1 MSHTRANLLLVSIA
15 IAWGSSYI
23 FMKIGLDSMN
33 ASSIIVSRF
42 VIAFITMYAIFFK
55 KMIRV
60 SKETLLASAILAL
73 PMYGVFIFL
82 LHGMKT
88 TTVSTASFLTST
100 TVVFVPLIHVL
111 ITKRAPS
118 RKTIVSLTIVIVG
131 LALLTIGDDFGLSAG
146 AILCLLCALCNALYL
161 VWTNHFAKKVQP
173 LQLGIYQLGFTALYG
188 TVGFLKETPTLPQTT
203 SEWVAI
209 LGLALLCSAYGYV
222 LQPIAQRYTS
232 AEEAGFI
239 FSLEPVFAVF
249 FAFIC
254 FGEVM
259 TTAGWT
265 GALLILTGVLIANY
279 VPKTIK
285 HKKQPAILHK

>member
-23 FMKIGLDSMN
+23 FMKIGLNSMN

-42 VIAFITMYAIFFK
+42 AIAFIAMYAIFLK
-55 KMIRV
+55 KMLNV
-60 SKETLLASAILAL
+60 TKETLIASATLAL

-88 TTVSTASFLTST
+88 TSVSTASFLTST
-100 TVVFVPLIHVL
+100 TVVFVPLIHAL

-118 RKTIVSLTIVIVG
+118 RKTMLSLVIVVTG
-131 LALLTIGDDFGLSAG
+131 LALLTIGDDFGLSGG

-173 LQLGIYQLGFTALYG
+173 LQLGVYQLGFTAVYG
-188 TVGFLKETPTLPQTT
+188 TFGFLFETPTLPQTS
-203 SEWVAI
+203 SEWTAI
-209 LGLALLCSAYGYV
+209 LGMALLCSAYGYV
-222 LQPIAQRYTS
+222 LQPIAQKCTS

-239 FSLEPVFAVF
+239 FSLEPVFAVA

-259 TTAGWT
+259 TGAGLT

-279 VPKTIK
+279 VPKAM
-285 HKKQPAILHK
+285 KKTTFKISPK